1 MHRKQKGKKEDIM
14 TRIKP
19 IQATPALSGQDAV
32 NLISQI
38 KPPTKEAQKKN
49 NLLSNILTSIRK
61 G

>member
-1 MHRKQKGKKEDIM
+1 MYRKQKGKEEDIM
-14 TRIKP
+14 TRVKP
-19 IQATPALSGQDAV
+19 IQATPTLSGQDAM